1 MKAEEDAEKIWHL
14 HREHLK
20 KGDWPKSQ
28 GELEKLY
35 QWKLDQGIP
44 DHYPYALALIRE
56 SQDIAREGDPEAI
69 PDLLNFAEKMAP
81 DFSQVS
87 FARAR
92 WLWSQNPFSLDKAG
106 KAVWH
111 WYQGVLRSF
120 YNFEEALPQL
130 ANLTFWI
137 LLSFL
142 ITFGAFSFSLM
153 VKYFFFFVHEL
164 KHLVRLEIAPKA
176 LGALSLLILFSPF
189 FLGVGWMW
197 LFILWLLIFGGV
209 RHRPDRAVS
218 IFLLAV
224 LLLLAPA
231 IRLYSSLLTSFT
243 ENGVPEI
250 IRANTGVWSADLHR
264 KLVALKEINPR
275 DPDILQALGL
285 AEKRMGKFPQA
296 EQNILQWAKLQPH
309 ASEPYNNLGNIYLV
323 TNQTTQAVAA
333 YKKALAARTSKA
345 ESHYNLGQAYLLNF
359 QLSEAEDEFR
369 RARELKPQLISYYTS
384 ISSRNPNR
392 MVIDQTI
399 EPLRLWERVFFNNP
413 ERERISKGF
422 WEFLWNG
429 VPLQYGEVT
438 VAVILGLLL
447 LVQIFTRN
455 SPPIRICERC
465 GHLICSRC
473 TRSMVMG
480 KHCSQCVTALSGS
493 RSADPQVVK
502 QKKAEISRYQSRR
515 KSLPRWCSLIL
526 PGVGHLLV
534 GRAKEGTIYLFLLIL
549 FITKIILWQEWVP
562 SPWGLVTRP
571 SLPWIVVAAFL
582 FSLYYGLVQYRMFR
596 IRSKGGRSHFR
607 TA

>member
-1 MKAEEDAEKIWHL
+1 
-14 HREHLK
+14 
-20 KGDWPKSQ
+20 
-28 GELEKLY
+28 
-35 QWKLDQGIP
+35 
-44 DHYPYALALIRE
+44 
-56 SQDIAREGDPEAI
+56 
-69 PDLLNFAEKMAP
+69 
-81 DFSQVS
+81 
-87 FARAR
+87 
-92 WLWSQNPFSLDKAG
+92 
-106 KAVWH
+106 
-111 WYQGVLRSF
+111 
-120 YNFEEALPQL
+120 
-130 ANLTFWI
+130 
-137 LLSFL
+137 
-142 ITFGAFSFSLM
+142 
-153 VKYFFFFVHEL
+153 
-164 KHLVRLEIAPKA
+164 
-176 LGALSLLILFSPF
+176 
-189 FLGVGWMW
+189 
-197 LFILWLLIFGGV
+197 
-209 RHRPDRAVS
+209 
-218 IFLLAV
+218 
-224 LLLLAPA
+224 
-231 IRLYSSLLTSFT
+231 
-243 ENGVPEI
+243 
-250 IRANTGVWSADLHR
+250 
-264 KLVALKEINPR
+264 
-275 DPDILQALGL
+275 
-285 AEKRMGKFPQA
+285 
-296 EQNILQWAKLQPH
+296 
-309 ASEPYNNLGNIYLV
+309 
-323 TNQTTQAVAA
+323 
-333 YKKALAARTSKA
+333 
-345 ESHYNLGQAYLLNF
+345 
-359 QLSEAEDEFR
+359 
-369 RARELKPQLISYYTS
+369 
-384 ISSRNPNR
+384 

-399 EPLRLWERVFFNNP
+399 EPVRLWERVFFNNP

-549 FITKIILWQEWVP
+549 FITKIILWQEWIP